1 MRAAFP
7 REARLLAPPQFR
19 AVFAD
24 GEKFVSRGFVLIA
37 ARSPAGRSRLG
48 LALAKRRIRRAV
60 DRNRV
65 KRVTRES
72 FRQHQNLS
80 CPVDIVVLARSHT
93 SRMTNAEL
101 FDQLAVIWSKIA
113 ASKTLRQP

>member
-1 MRAAFP
+1 MLATPNTKGHPRIGVTISKKRA
-7 REARLLAPPQFR
+7 
-19 AVFAD
+19 
-24 GEKFVSRGFVLIA
+24 K
-37 ARSPAGRSRLG
+37 
-48 LALAKRRIRRAV
+48 RAV

>member
-48 LALAKRRIRRAV
+48 LALATTGKQ
-60 DRNRV
+60 RV
-65 KRVTRES
+65 ISTQGATANNHR
-72 FRQHQNLS
+72 
-80 CPVDIVVLARSHT
+80 
-93 SRMTNAEL
+93 
-101 FDQLAVIWSKIA
+101 IA
-113 ASKTLRQP
+113 AGP